1 MANQNLIADLQKLDA
16 LIASQQWAEASP
28 LAEQVMSCAPLTP
41 GVLERCIQVLRAQND
56 WEALMDL
63 LMRSRNRYQ
72 LWPHGS
78 DLLMGQ
84 GMVELGKWSES
95 IPYLELAV
103 AQDSSSGW
111 AHHFLGKA
119 MRHTGQ
125 LKVALTH
132 QQQASEHL
140 PEFPWAPFEC
150 AQLLL
155 VQGQPKLAILE
166 MQEARRRSAET
177 NEVIENEWQKLK
189 PLVILEQVDQLIDA
203 GQTTEA
209 FSALRQAMLQD
220 PDNSKLSER
229 VLQLISADGS
239 DHGPAQQSGF
249 DAAALLDQ
257 ELTEI
262 ESLLDQLEGK
272 PSSAKSTDDEVAFV

>member
-1 MANQNLIADLQKLDA
+1 
-16 LIASQQWAEASP
+16 
-28 LAEQVMSCAPLTP
+28 
-41 GVLERCIQVLRAQND
+41 
-56 WEALMDL
+56 MDL

-84 GMVELGKWSES
+84 GMVELGKWRES
-95 IPYLELAV
+95 IPYLELAL

-125 LKVALTH
+125 LKIALTH
-132 QQQASEHL
+132 QRQASEYL

-155 VQGQPKLAILE
+155 EQGQFKLAILE
-166 MQEARRRSAET
+166 MQEARRRSGET
-177 NEVIENEWQKLK
+177 NEVIETEWQKLK
-189 PLVILEQVDQLIDA
+189 PVVILEQVDQLINA
-203 GQTTEA
+203 GKINEA
-209 FSALRQAMLQD
+209 FSTLRQAMVED
-220 PDNSKLSER
+220 PENSDLSER
-229 VLQLISADGS
+229 LLLLINADGS
-239 DHGPAQQSGF
+239 DHRSGQQS
-249 DAAALLDQ
+249 DVDMAAFLDQ

-272 PSSAKSTDDEVAFV
+272 PLSAQSTEDEMAFV

>member
-1 MANQNLIADLQKLDA
+1 MAKKNLIADLQKLDV
-16 LIASQQWAEASP
+16 LIASQQWDEASP
-28 LAEQVMSCAPLTP
+28 LAEQVMTRAPLTP
-41 GVLERCIQVLRAQND
+41 GVLERCIQVLRSQEN

-103 AQDSSSGW
+103 DQESSSGW

-125 LKVALTH
+125 LKIALTH

-150 AQLLL
+150 AQVLLE
-155 VQGQPKLAILE
+155 QGQSKLAILE
-166 MQEARRRSAET
+166 MQEARRRSGET
-177 NEVIENEWQKLK
+177 NEVIETEWQKLK
-189 PLVILEQVDQLIDA
+189 PVVILDQVDQLIDA
-203 GQTTEA
+203 GKTNEA

-220 PDNSKLSER
+220 PENSALSER
-229 VLQLISADGS
+229 LLQLISADAS
-239 DHGPAQQSGF
+239 DHGPSQQS
-249 DAAALLDQ
+249 DVDRAAFLDQ

-272 PSSAKSTDDEVAFV
+272 PSSAQSNDDEVAFV

>member
-1 MANQNLIADLQKLDA
+1 MANQKLIADLQKLDA

-28 LAEQVMSCAPLTP
+28 LAEKVMSQAPLTP
-41 GVLERCIQVLRAQND
+41 GVLERCIQLLRAQND

-103 AQDSSSGW
+103 DQDSSSGW

-125 LKVALTH
+125 LEIAITH
-132 QQQASEHL
+132 QQRASEQL

-150 AQLLL
+150 AQIMLE
-155 VQGQPKLAILE
+155 QGKSKLAILE
-166 MQEARRRSAET
+166 MQEARLRSGER
-177 NEVIENEWQKLK
+177 NEVIETEWQKLK
-189 PLVILEQVDQLIDA
+189 PVVILEQVDQLIDA
-203 GQTTEA
+203 GQSNEA
-209 FSALRQAMLQD
+209 FSTLRQAMVED
-220 PDNSKLSER
+220 PENSDLSER
-229 VLQLISADGS
+229 LLRLISAAGS
-239 DHGPAQQSGF
+239 DHRPGQQS
-249 DAAALLDQ
+249 DVDMAAFLDQ

-272 PSSAKSTDDEVAFV
+272 PSSAQSTDDEVAFI